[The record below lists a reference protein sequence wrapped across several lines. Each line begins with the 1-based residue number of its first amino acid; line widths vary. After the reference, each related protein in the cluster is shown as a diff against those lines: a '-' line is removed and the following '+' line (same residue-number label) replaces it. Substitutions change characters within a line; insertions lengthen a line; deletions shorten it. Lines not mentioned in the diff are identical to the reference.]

1 MSRSLTDDETKQA
14 EWMCSTSRS
23 LGLDDKKQAR

>member
-1 MSRSLTDDETKQA
+1 MSRSLSDDETKQA
-14 EWMCSTSRS
+14 ELMCNIPRS